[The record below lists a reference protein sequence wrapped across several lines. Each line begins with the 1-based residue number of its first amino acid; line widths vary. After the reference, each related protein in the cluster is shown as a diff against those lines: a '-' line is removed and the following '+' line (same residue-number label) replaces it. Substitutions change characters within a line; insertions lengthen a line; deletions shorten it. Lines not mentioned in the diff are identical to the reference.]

1 MMKRILLAF
10 MAMCVA
16 TSGFALEK
24 DEFVYTPQ
32 GRFQIYGD
40 NVASSDFSNLDGW
53 TVVSATEGQMLDAVF
68 STAQE
73 EGTGM
78 WYAQSLVST
87 AGEGMYFKFEPSDA
101 TATYVVSFKMKGAFA
116 ETIRIKTA
124 SLSTDLVLVQ
134 GNTDGVYG
142 GTNDVV
148 TANTAE
154 ELTEDWQTFNYAIQG
169 DGTARTYFISFTG
182 MAATAQI
189 ADLQIAPAYQVADL
203 RQRDAM
209 IEKMEAY
216 KNVYSWDQAILDDL
230 GYDENLEALKAIGDG
245 GNQAELDEQLT
256 TCQEIIADFLKANMD
271 DYLAGDTKNYLG
283 IGKTKIQKA
292 SAFGDWTCVD
302 RGFWSVGAYP
312 DLGHYQ
318 QTSSWANGNPT
329 NAMGVTMQK
338 NLSAGSYVFAIE
350 ANAAFREN
358 KKQSWDVDDGMK
370 PAYGVAYIIKVPAEG
385 VEPTAADTIM
395 AVVKDLEPVNFTPF
409 IVPVKVVED
418 GKYEFGFKAY
428 CKEAYQALKLGS
440 VTYVK
445 DASFWGKNDNKYNQA
460 QLAYEAAVRTQI
472 TTGRENL
479 NAATTNIASEDY
491 FWGKAD
497 LQACVD
503 TIAPRI
509 EAYEAMSQDDIIAT
523 FDKDVYEAGPT
534 NENGLLE
541 HEVYDKAVKYII
553 AANKAFNAVNDTLK
567 SMQTVIDVAE
577 ATLKERIYDAA
588 TGKADLQAAIDAA
601 KTVQTQMKAVQ
612 YSEENAAAIVAANK
626 TLNEAITIFKST
638 IPASAIT
645 EIISVDFENGAKLNE
660 ETGKYETAGANT
672 VMEFSSFSE
681 TTPTEAA
688 QLPFELGF
696 DSNGEKLLPGVLR
709 VGNGTA
715 DATIPAMEYGTN
727 ILKVSMDWWFVRL
740 TGKYVGF
747 DLVDENSE
755 RVAGLYFSPYDGT
768 FASGYDDFALDA
780 NDGNNNNNV
789 INNFYIGNT
798 TGDAGSCADNN
809 LTHMEVILDYGEKS
823 MYLVSTTPNGTIA
836 SNKVAFNCLVPVKFT
851 VKCNYTNY
859 NGRRCWFDNL
869 KLEQITAG
877 PTNPLT
883 GIEVA
888 KSQLPMANDYIYN
901 LAGQKVGKD
910 YKGIVIKNGKKMI
923 QK

>member
-1 MMKRILLAF
+1 M
-10 MAMCVA
+10 
-16 TSGFALEK
+16 
-24 DEFVYTPQ
+24 
-32 GRFQIYGD
+32 IY
-40 NVASSDFSNLDGW
+40 V
-53 TVVSATEGQMLDAVF
+53 
-68 STAQE
+68 
-73 EGTGM
+73 
-78 WYAQSLVST
+78 
-87 AGEGMYFKFEPSDA
+87 GMYVIIS
-101 TATYVVSFKMKGAFA
+101 
-116 ETIRIKTA
+116 TI
-124 SLSTDLVLVQ
+124 
-134 GNTDGVYG
+134 
-142 GTNDVV
+142 
-148 TANTAE
+148 
-154 ELTEDWQTFNYAIQG
+154 
-169 DGTARTYFISFTG
+169 
-182 MAATAQI
+182 
-189 ADLQIAPAYQVADL
+189 
-203 RQRDAM
+203 
-209 IEKMEAY
+209 
-216 KNVYSWDQAILDDL
+216 
-230 GYDENLEALKAIGDG
+230 
-245 GNQAELDEQLT
+245 
-256 TCQEIIADFLKANMD
+256 
-271 DYLAGDTKNYLG
+271 
-283 IGKTKIQKA
+283 
-292 SAFGDWTCVD
+292 
-302 RGFWSVGAYP
+302 
-312 DLGHYQ
+312 
-318 QTSSWANGNPT
+318 
-329 NAMGVTMQK
+329 
-338 NLSAGSYVFAIE
+338 
-350 ANAAFREN
+350 
-358 KKQSWDVDDGMK
+358 
-370 PAYGVAYIIKVPAEG
+370 
-385 VEPTAADTIM
+385 AADTIM
-395 AVVKDLEPVNFTPF
+395 AVVKNLEPVNFTPF

-601 KTVQTQMKAVQ
+601 KTVQTQMKAAQ

-645 EIISVDFENGAKLNE
+645 EIISVDFENGVKLNE

-740 TGKYVGF
+740 TGK
-747 DLVDENSE
+747 
-755 RVAGLYFSPYDGT
+755 
-768 FASGYDDFALDA
+768 
-780 NDGNNNNNV
+780 
-789 INNFYIGNT
+789 
-798 TGDAGSCADNN
+798 
-809 LTHMEVILDYGEKS
+809 
-823 MYLVSTTPNGTIA
+823 
-836 SNKVAFNCLVPVKFT
+836 
-851 VKCNYTNY
+851 
-859 NGRRCWFDNL
+859 
-869 KLEQITAG
+869 
-877 PTNPLT
+877 
-883 GIEVA
+883 
-888 KSQLPMANDYIYN
+888 
-901 LAGQKVGKD
+901 
-910 YKGIVIKNGKKMI
+910 
-923 QK
+923 

>member
-1 MMKRILLAF
+1 

-16 TSGFALEK
+16 VSGFAFEQG
-24 DEFVYTPQ
+24 EFVYTPQ
-32 GRFQIYGD
+32 GRFLVTGA
-40 NVASSDFSNLDGW
+40 NVASSNFSNLDGW
-53 TVVSATEGQMLDAVF
+53 TVVSATEGQTLDAIF
-68 STAQE
+68 TTAQE

-78 WYAQSLVST
+78 WYAQSLVAT
-87 AGEGMYFKFEPSDA
+87 AGEGMYFKFVPTDA
-101 TATYVVSFKMKGAFA
+101 SATYVVSFKMKGAFA

-142 GTNDVV
+142 GTTDVV

-154 ELTEDWQTFNYAIQG
+154 ELSEDWQTFNYAIQG

-209 IEKMEAY
+209 VEKMEAY
-216 KNVYSWDQAILDDL
+216 KNIYSWDQAILDEF
-230 GYDENLEALKAIGDG
+230 GFDENLNNLKAIGDESL
-245 GNQAELDEQLT
+245 QDALDEQLK
-256 TCQEIIADFLKANMD
+256 TCQEVLADFLKANMD
-271 DYLAGDTKNYLG
+271 DYLAGNTQNYLG
-283 IGKTKIQKA
+283 IGTTKIQKA
-292 SAFGDWTCVD
+292 TTFGDWTCVD

-318 QTSSWANGNPT
+318 QTSTWANGNPT
-329 NAMGVTMQK
+329 NPMGVTMQK
-338 NLSAGSYVFAIE
+338 ELSAGSYVFAIE

-385 VEPTAADTIM
+385 VEPTATDTIM
-395 AVVKDLEPVNFTPF
+395 AVVKDLDPVNFIPF
-409 IVPVKVVED
+409 IVPVKVAED

-428 CKEAYQALKLGS
+428 CKEAYQSFKLGS

-460 QLAYEAAVRTQI
+460 ELAYEAAVRTQI
-472 TTGRENL
+472 STGRENL
-479 NAATTNIASEDY
+479 TTATTNIASEDY

-553 AANKAFNAVNDTLK
+553 AANKAFTAVNDTLN

-588 TGKADLQAAIDAA
+588 TGKADLQTAIDAA
-601 KTVQTQMKAVQ
+601 KAVQTQMKAAQ
-612 YSEENAAAIVAANK
+612 YSVENAAAIVAANK
-626 TLNEAITIFKST
+626 TLNEAIATFKTT

-645 EIISVDFENGAKLNE
+645 EVISIDFANGATLNA
-660 ETGKYETAGANT
+660 ETQQYETAGTNT
-672 VMEFSSFSE
+672 VMTYSSFSE

-688 QLPFELGF
+688 QLPFELGI
-696 DSNGEKLLPGVLR
+696 DSNGEKLLPDVLR

-715 DATIPAMEYGTN
+715 DATIPAKDYGTN
-727 ILKVSMDWWFVRL
+727 ILRVSMDWWFVRL

-747 DLVDENSE
+747 DLLDENGE
-755 RVAGLYFSPYDGT
+755 RAAGLFFSPYDGT

-789 INNFYIGNT
+789 INNFFVGNT

-809 LTHMEVILDYGEKS
+809 LTHMEIILDYGEKS
-823 MYLVSTTPNGTIA
+823 MYLISTTPSGTIS
-836 SNKVAFNCLVPVKFT
+836 SNKVAFNGLVPVKFT
-851 VKCNYTNY
+851 LKCNYTNF

-869 KLEQITAG
+869 KIEQITAG
-877 PTNPLT
+877 ATEPFS
-883 GIEVA
+883 GIETVKAAA
-888 KSQLPMANDYIYN
+888 KANEAIYN

-910 YKGIVIKNGKKMI
+910 YKGLVIKNGKKFVI
-923 QK
+923 K